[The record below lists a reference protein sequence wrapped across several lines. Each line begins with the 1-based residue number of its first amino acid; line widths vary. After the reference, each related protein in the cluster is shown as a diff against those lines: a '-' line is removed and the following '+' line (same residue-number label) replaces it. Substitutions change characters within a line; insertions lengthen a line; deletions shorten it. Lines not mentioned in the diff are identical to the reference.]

1 MAEVRSSGSCS
12 VPARSRLRAALEAAR
27 APLLER
33 GYAVVDNALSRADAA
48 LLHEEMASLR
58 SRNVLRQHRFGFRS
72 STTAVP
78 QIYEKPH
85 IFEAELDDDHLHT
98 EAPRLVTALSRIR
111 LAEEAAAAFPDL
123 KLHANR
129 PPPADRGVTVKL
141 QCNEGHGGCFP
152 LHYDNAGPPSRRRL
166 TILTYLNPEWVE
178 GDGGELQLLPWLE
191 RARSIRPLH
200 GRIVLFLSDVILHR
214 VLPSRAT
221 RYCFAVWLN
230 GDGTNSTEATSL
242 KVGEPTQTCLQLPLS
257 PAQVCVCIY
266 IYRSLSFRSR
276 RTTALNSPRAHTLHH
291 P

>member
-111 LAEEAAAAFPDL
+111 LAEEAAAAAD
-123 KLHANR
+123 AAEGAAAEEAAAAEA
-129 PPPADRGVTVKL
+129 PA
-141 QCNEGHGGCFP
+141 EEAP
-152 LHYDNAGPPSRRRL
+152 AEEAAAEEAP
-166 TILTYLNPEWVE
+166 
-178 GDGGELQLLPWLE
+178 GE
-191 RARSIRPLH
+191 
-200 GRIVLFLSDVILHR
+200 
-214 VLPSRAT
+214 
-221 RYCFAVWLN
+221 
-230 GDGTNSTEATSL
+230 EA
-242 KVGEPTQTCLQLPLS
+242 
-257 PAQVCVCIY
+257 PAEEAAAEEAPAEEAPAEEAPAEED
-266 IYRSLSFRSR
+266 SSEES
-276 RTTALNSPRAHTLHH
+276 
-291 P
+291 